1 MKNPQTKSPKATSQ
15 RYKIFS
21 AIRNCVAIP
30 LLLALLAAV
39 FFPVGVAAIYAVPDP
54 TPPPGWTPADVF
66 PDGNFPGLSVVW
78 EGTENP
84 QDVASALQILFLM
97 SLIALAPSLLL
108 LMTGF
113 TRIIIALS
121 FMRQAM
127 ATQQMPPNQV
137 LVGLALF
144 LTLFIMTP
152 TFRDLN
158 NDALQPFSRGEITFE
173 EAFDA
178 GLRPIRSFMLDQLSR
193 NQGGQYVQLFMD
205 MAGIDYVQGDPE
217 EGYQWGDGIPNYVL
231 IPAFVLG
238 ELAWGF
244 LIGFMI
250 YLPFIV
256 IDMVTAS
263 VLMAMGMMMLP
274 PAMISM
280 PFKIMLFLLVGG
292 WGRYIGAVMYT
303 FGGGN

>member
-1 MKNPQTKSPKATSQ
+1 MKRRLSKALYFFCVSLTVIVLSV
-15 RYKIFS
+15 IFGG
-21 AIRNCVAIP
+21 RVH
-30 LLLALLAAV
+30 AADV
-39 FFPVGVAAIYAVPDP
+39 TVEPFP
-54 TPPPGWTPADVF
+54 TPPPPWTIQQTF
-66 PDGNFPGLSVVW
+66 PDGEWPGLSVLW
-78 EGTENP
+78 EGTGDP
-84 QDVASALQILFLM
+84 QDVSSALQILFLM
-97 SLIALAPSLLL
+97 SLIALAPSLLV

-127 ATQQMPPNQV
+127 ATQQMPPNQI

-158 NDALQPFSRGEITFE
+158 NNALQPYARGEITFDQAFE
-173 EAFDA
+173 E
-178 GLRPIRSFMLDQLSR
+178 GLRPIRGFMLDQLSR
-193 NQGGQYVQLFMD
+193 QGNQRFLVLFMD
-205 MAGIDYVQGDPE
+205 MSGNEYIPPE
-217 EGYQWGDGIPNYVL
+217 GWEYDENYRHGDGVPNYVL
-231 IPAFVLG
+231 IPAFILA
-238 ELAWGF
+238 ELTWGF

-274 PAMISM
+274 PAMISL
-280 PFKIMLFLLVGG
+280 PFKIALFLLAGG
-292 WGRYIGAVMYT
+292 WGRYIGAIMHT
-303 FGGGN
+303 FAGGG